1 MGKNPGRAEIAR
13 LSRAEQGRS
22 AEADVGGL
30 GLGSRCKRVGE
41 VGGRRDRREFVEGRL
56 KASQNRTSGGGGG
69 GRLVVEG
76 AVGAPDYYEPRNN
89 APTLQL
95 LAIPLVSSR
104 VTAAAVDDDDGRRR

>member
-1 MGKNPGRAEIAR
+1 MGKNPGRAGRAK
-13 LSRAEQGRS
+13 LSRVEQGRS

-69 GRLVVEG
+69 GRLVVDVVEG

-95 LAIPLVSSR
+95 LAIPLVSSWSPL
-104 VTAAAVDDDDGRRR
+104 G